1 GYFRALKIPLIEGRD
16 FNGRDTAET
25 PPVALISLNLARR
38 HWPNGSPI
46 GARLRINDNN
56 QGPRPVE
63 VVGVVGDVKHLSLDG
78 EPSPHIYLPIH
89 QTHEDGVTWLTNNQY
104 WLLRATVDPLT
115 LSAAARREIRAVDR
129 NAPASNIRTMEQYL
143 AVSVAPRRFNLRLLT
158 IFAAAAL
165 ILAAT
170 GLYGVISYGVAQR
183 KREFGI
189 RVALGARPGA
199 VLKLVIGQGLA
210 LAIIGVGLGL
220 VAALALTR
228 LMEGL
233 LFGVSATDPLTFIV
247 IALMLTLVA
256 LMACYIPA
264 RRATKVDP

>member
-1 GYFRALKIPLIEGRD
+1 
-16 FNGRDTAET
+16 
-25 PPVALISLNLARR
+25 
-38 HWPNGSPI
+38 
-46 GARLRINDNN
+46 
-56 QGPRPVE
+56 
-63 VVGVVGDVKHLSLDG
+63 VGVVGDVKHLSLDG
-78 EPSPHIYLPIH
+78 EPAPHIYLPVH
-89 QTHEDGVTWLTNNQY
+89 QTHEDGVAWLTNNQY
-104 WLLRATVDPLT
+104 WLLRAKAPPLT
-115 LSAAARREIRAVDR
+115 LSAAARREIQAVDR

-143 AVSVAPRRFNLRLLT
+143 AGSVAPRRFNLRLLT

-183 KREFGI
+183 KRELGI
-189 RVALGARPGA
+189 RMALGARPGA
-199 VLKLVIGQGLA
+199 VLKLVIGQGMA
-210 LAIIGVGLGL
+210 LAIMGVALGL

-233 LFGVSATDPLTFIV
+233 LFGVSATDPLTFIA

-264 RRATKVDP
+264 RRATKVDLLVALNHE